1 MSRQSLFA
9 AQLIILMGILVYCS
23 SSLAQNFS
31 ATKSN
36 AIIRLATTTS
46 TQNSGLLQHILPEFE
61 QHSGYQV
68 HVIAVGTGKA
78 LKMGKDGDV
87 DVLMVHAPTAEKQF
101 IQAGYGIK
109 RYELMYNDFVLV
121 GPSNDPAGLHQ
132 AKTARQAMA
141 KINQQQSLFI
151 SRGDDSGTHKK
162 ELQLWPD
169 SSRIKEKQWYREAG
183 QGMAKVL
190 QIANELDAYTL
201 TDRGTW
207 LSHKGRLTLKI
218 VFFGDPALFNP
229 YGVIALNPQR
239 YADLNYQGAQALINW
254 LISPEAQQLIAD
266 YRVNNTRLFTPS
278 AKASQVAESK

>member
-36 AIIRLATTTS
+36 AVIRLATTTS

-183 QGMAKVL
+183 QGMGKVL

-239 YADLNYQGAQALINW
+239 YADLNHQGAQALINW
-254 LISPEAQQLIAD
+254 LISPEAQQLIGD